1 MRKLLYSFLF
11 FISSKSF
18 FKRLC
23 KPSLSLLC
31 VGMFFVVSIG
41 FSQNTWIGGTG
52 NNAAQRVNWG
62 RSQNWSSGNVPSATD
77 NVIIP
82 SATNSP
88 VISASA
94 VCATLTIQTGGVL
107 TVSEALAVGGA
118 TNISGT
124 LTVGAT
130 SGTKRFTGL
139 VTINSGGVWN
149 NSASSAINFRGGITN
164 NGGFTSGT
172 AIQTFDT
179 NAQSIIGNISI
190 SSVTVTGV
198 ILNNNGILTISSAL
212 AGNGTLTNNVG
223 TTLNIGGTSTITN
236 LGATAVGNTVNYNGS
251 GNQSI
256 KTTTY
261 SNLTISGNGSKTAAA
276 SLTINND
283 FTLNGG
289 TFVANNGTSY
299 THSILGNYTQT
310 GGVFDF
316 NGGTSGVSNVNI
328 GGNFT
333 NTVGA
338 GSITTIGAVQNGIFN
353 FNGTGIQTL
362 NMPTDAAAIW
372 VKYKV
377 NTGSTL
383 KLASDL
389 TLNTALTSDT
399 DPWMGELNVSGTIDL
414 GTFKIVPSGGRG
426 NGSGTAKF
434 VLNSGATLI
443 TANSN
448 GINGAVPV
456 SGSMTRTF
464 STGADYIFNGTV
476 SQVTSTG
483 LPSTVNNLTI
493 SNTHSSGVTLS
504 QATTVT
510 KNFSVLGGSIANL
523 NTFTHSTATL
533 MLGGAVMIPGTWG
546 STGSAAANK
555 NDTFFVSTASGII
568 NNTCTSPTITVQPND
583 LTICEGTSGT
593 FSVTS
598 STTGVSYQWQ
608 YSLNGTSWTN
618 IDASLSA
625 NLSGYTTRVLSL
637 NNTPVGWNGY
647 SVRCVVY
654 NGLCAVNSNSK
665 LLTVNPVHTISAGA
679 NRSVCQNSAITP
691 IALTL
696 GGGATDAVVTGLP
709 SGVTSSVT
717 GNTLTISGNPT
728 AIGVFNYNV
737 TTTGNS
743 CATATTTGTITV
755 GIGNNI
761 ITYNN
766 GNSNSV
772 CVNVDENQTAI
783 FTAPAGTY
791 FNTVS
796 FASYGSPTG
805 SCGAFQINYVC
816 HSAVKSQSYT
826 ESRLLGNTGTI
837 EVIANNENFD
847 DPCVGTFKAY
857 KAVAR
862 YSEAICAGTIPGQ
875 ISGSAPTGGG
885 TYAYFW
891 EMSTTSS
898 TSGFSAAPG
907 TNNSQNY
914 IPTAQVT
921 TDTWFRRTVT
931 SGGTCPNVSAVVLIK
946 VNPSP
951 TLTGA
956 SQSASVCSGSV
967 ATINLS
973 GLLAGSTSTISYSI
987 NSVAQTPI
995 TSIVASSTGTASFTT
1010 PALTT
1015 ANNGQTLQITEVTTT
1030 SSTPNCSLSFS
1041 INVTLAVNPTPTLTG
1056 ASQPLSV
1063 CTGSA
1068 ATINLTGLLAGST
1081 STISY
1086 SINSVT
1092 QTPIT
1097 SVVATAGGTASFTTP
1112 ALTYANNGQTLRI
1125 TQITTTSSTPNCSS
1139 AFTRD
1144 VTLSVNAIPT
1154 TPTITKNNNASCNT
1168 LGSITLSDLPADW
1181 TVNQTGATT
1190 LPKSYPGPGA
1200 SLAIQD
1206 LVADTY
1212 SFTVTNNATGCTS
1225 SAVNVTIADTSSNTE
1240 WDATGWTNGEPDGS
1254 KSVTIS
1260 YVTASH
1266 QPFTIAKPNIQAC
1279 SLTITATSDVIIP
1292 DGVTLTITNKVTSNG
1307 KLVFENGSSLLQT
1320 TNVKNDGDIVYKR
1333 TTKIN
1338 RFDLTYWSSPVT
1350 GEPDTFKM
1358 KDLSS
1363 ETLFDKFFTYS
1374 PTGGWATNMYG
1385 MAEMEPGKG
1394 YSIRGPQSF
1403 DSQTAANFTGEFKGR
1418 PNNGDITVPSV
1429 VPDKWFLLG
1438 NPYPSAIDVDALWDA
1453 NVDQL
1458 GALYFWTHVA
1468 PPTKAPGD
1476 NTYRYTSNDYVVYTA
1491 SGGTVVGGTKSFDG
1505 FIAAG
1510 QGFFARPKTTEIH
1523 FNNDMRRGSSVN
1535 GSFFK
1540 VASKSKSIERNRIWL
1555 NMVNN
1560 EGAFKQILVG
1570 YIEGAT
1576 NNVDFNYDAP
1586 TIAGN
1591 SYLDFY
1597 SLNETKKLTIQG
1609 RALPFENTD
1618 LVPLGYKTTVAGDFT
1633 IGIDHGDGF
1642 FGKQEVYLEDK
1653 TTGKTINLR
1662 NENYTFSTLV
1672 GTFTERFVLR
1682 YTGKTLGTDDLEN
1695 LENSVL
1701 ISVKNKTVSITC
1713 SKETIK
1719 DVTIFNVGG
1728 QLVYSKNKVNSSEL
1742 QITNL
1747 HSSDQVLLVKVTLEN
1762 GSTVTKKVIF
1772 SNL

>member
-1 MRKLLYSFLF
+1 MMRKLLYSFLF
-11 FISSKSF
+11 FISSKSLS
-18 FKRLC
+18 KRLC
-23 KPSLSLLC
+23 KPSLGLLC
-31 VGMFFVVSIG
+31 VGMFFWVNFANAQVTTS
-41 FSQNTWIGGTG
+41 TWALTG
-52 NNAAQRVNWG
+52 NANAVVTGNVSASPIAIGSGLNSLSFTTNGATTGSWSDDASSLRGTEYYEFKVTPATGYTLNVTNINFQHSV
-62 RSQNWSSGNVPSATD
+62 SSGNWQVQAYYSTDNFATSTQISNAFSSNSSTPTNRNTAISIPAITTSITIRIYGWESDGSGRSLRIRNFAVTGNTCPPAPTTTNAEICQGGSGALSATLSGATTTSTTFSGSWD
-77 NVIIP
+77 ASVDLTANMPVGGMVIGGP
-82 SATNSP
+82 CDFNSS
-88 VISASA
+88 VKRNYTA
-94 VCATLTIQTGGVL
+94 VNFTVSQTGSYTFKMTDDTAFDGMAYIY
-107 TVSEALAVGGA
+107 TGA
-118 TNISGT
+118 FTPGSCGSGT
-124 LTVGAT
+124 WIVGADDDVQADREPRLVANLTVGTVYTLISTTWANNTGTYSGNYTWTVTPPSSGQLTLSTVNWYTTPAGGNPIWNSSVFNPVGVTGSGISSTPAPGPYTFYASSGGASCSRTAAT
-130 SGTKRFTGL
+130 FTVNATPTLTGVTQSASVCAGSVATINLTGL
-139 VTINSGGVWN
+139 VANS
-149 NSASSAINFRGGITN
+149 
-164 NGGFTSGT
+164 
-172 AIQTFDT
+172 
-179 NAQSIIGNISI
+179 
-190 SSVTVTGV
+190 
-198 ILNNNGILTISSAL
+198 
-212 AGNGTLTNNVG
+212 
-223 TTLNIGGTSTITN
+223 TSTIS
-236 LGATAVGNTVNYNGS
+236 Y
-251 GNQSI
+251 
-256 KTTTY
+256 
-261 SNLTISGNGSKTAAA
+261 
-276 SLTINND
+276 TINGIAQPNATSVVATGGGEAN
-283 FTLNGG
+283 FTTSAL
-289 TFVANNGTSY
+289 TVANNGQTLQITGITTS
-299 THSILGNYTQT
+299 SNCSQS
-310 GGVFDF
+310 F
-316 NGGTSGVSNVNI
+316 NRNTTLSVNARPTAGLTSSDSDNIFCVGTSVTFTASGGTSYV
-328 GGNFT
+328 F
-333 NTVGA
+333 
-338 GSITTIGAVQNGIFN
+338 
-353 FNGTGIQTL
+353 
-362 NMPTDAAAIW
+362 
-372 VKYKV
+372 KV
-377 NTGSTL
+377 GST
-383 KLASDL
+383 
-389 TLNTALTSDT
+389 T
-399 DPWMGELNVSGTIDL
+399 VQSGTNSTYTTSSLTNGQVVTVDV
-414 GTFKIVPSGGRG
+414 TNASGC
-426 NGSGTAKF
+426 
-434 VLNSGATLI
+434 
-443 TANSN
+443 
-448 GINGAVPV
+448 
-456 SGSMTRTF
+456 
-464 STGADYIFNGTV
+464 
-476 SQVTSTG
+476 
-483 LPSTVNNLTI
+483 
-493 SNTHSSGVTLS
+493 
-504 QATTVT
+504 
-510 KNFSVLGGSIANL
+510 
-523 NTFTHSTATL
+523 TAT
-533 MLGGAVMIPGTWG
+533 
-546 STGSAAANK
+546 SA
-555 NDTFFVSTASGII
+555 GI
-568 NNTCTSPTITVQPND
+568 
-583 LTICEGTSGT
+583 
-593 FSVTS
+593 
-598 STTGVSYQWQ
+598 
-608 YSLNGTSWTN
+608 TN
-618 IDASLSA
+618 
-625 NLSGYTTRVLSL
+625 
-637 NNTPVGWNGY
+637 
-647 SVRCVVY
+647 
-654 NGLCAVNSNSK
+654 
-665 LLTVNPVHTISAGA
+665 TVNPVHTISAGA
-679 NRSVCQNSAITP
+679 NRSVCQNSTMTP
-691 IALTL
+691 IVLTL

-728 AIGVFNYNV
+728 AIGVFNYNI

-743 CATATTTGTITV
+743 CTIATTTGTITV

-766 GNSNSV
+766 GNSNLV
-772 CVNVDENQTAI
+772 CVAVDENQTAI

-816 HSAVKSQSYT
+816 HSTVKSQSYT
-826 ESRLLGNTGTI
+826 ESSLLGNTGTI
-837 EVIANNENFD
+837 NVVANNENFD
-847 DPCVGTFKAY
+847 DPCVSTFKAY

-862 YSEAICAGTIPGQ
+862 YSEPICAGTIPGQ

-885 TYAYFW
+885 AYAYLW
-891 EMSTTSS
+891 EISTTSS

-907 TNNSQNY
+907 TNNTQNY
-914 IPTAQVT
+914 IPTVQVT
-921 TDTWFRRTVT
+921 RDTWFRRTVT

-956 SQSASVCSGSV
+956 SQSASVCSGSA
-967 ATINLS
+967 ATINLT

-995 TSIVASSTGTASFTT
+995 TSLVATSGGTASFTT
-1010 PALTT
+1010 PVLTEV
-1015 ANNGQTLQITEVTTT
+1015 NNGQILQITGVTTT

-1041 INVTLAVNPTPTLTG
+1041 TNVTLAVNPTPTLTG

-1068 ATINLTGLLAGST
+1068 ATVNLTGLLTGST

-1086 SINSVT
+1086 SINGVA
-1092 QTPIT
+1092 QIPIT

-1112 ALTYANNGQTLRI
+1112 ALTYENNGQTLRI

-1139 AFTRD
+1139 AFTSD
-1144 VTLSVNAIPT
+1144 VTLSINEAPI
-1154 TPTITKNNNASCNT
+1154 TPTITKNHDAACNT
-1168 LGSITLSDLPADW
+1168 LGSITLTGLSGNW

-1206 LVADTY
+1206 LAADTY
-1212 SFTVTNNATGCTS
+1212 SFTVTDNTTGCTS
-1225 SAVNVTIADTSSNTE
+1225 SPATVTITDTSSNTE

-1307 KLVFENGSSLLQT
+1307 KLVFESGSSLLQT

-1338 RFDLTYWSSPVT
+1338 RFDLTYWSSPVR

-1374 PTGGWATNMYG
+1374 PTGGWATSMYG
-1385 MAEMEPGKG
+1385 MAEMEPGIG

-1403 DSQTAANFTGEFKGR
+1403 ESQTAADFTGEFKGR

-1453 NVDQL
+1453 NKDVL

-1476 NTYRYTSNDYVVYTA
+1476 NTYRYASNDYAVYTA
-1491 SGGTVVGGTKSFDG
+1491 SGGTVVGGTKAFDG

-1510 QGFFARPKTTEIH
+1510 QGFFVRPKTTEIH

-1535 GSFFK
+1535 GTFYK
-1540 VASKSKSIERNRIWL
+1540 VANKSKSIERNRIWL

-1586 TIAGN
+1586 TISGN

-1662 NENYTFSTLV
+1662 NENYTFSTLI

-1701 ISVKNKTVSITC
+1701 VSVKNKTVSITC